1 MLFRASVSLGIRL
14 LEQRCLRMC
23 SSPFGLPTSSS
34 LHLLNIHALI
44 PRILYG
50 YGLIWKLRTRGE
62 IMVEFREIL
71 TYCIAVGG
79 HCSPVLVC
87 VVLAL
92 LALKWASSWQ
102 KVQCVGLSDAC
113 CC

>member
-1 MLFRASVSLGIRL
+1 
-14 LEQRCLRMC
+14 
-23 SSPFGLPTSSS
+23 
-34 LHLLNIHALI
+34 
-44 PRILYG
+44 
-50 YGLIWKLRTRGE
+50 
-62 IMVEFREIL
+62 MVEFREIL